1 MSPLVQRGLANFRAN
16 KRGYYSLWVFSILFV
31 LSLMAELL
39 ANDKPIVLYID
50 GQFFFP
56 AFTFVA
62 ETDIGGELEIEA
74 DYADPYVKNL
84 IEEKEGWA
92 IFPPIPYSYDTVD
105 FYVKQS
111 TPASPSRE
119 HWLGTD
125 DRAKDTF
132 ARLIYGFRLSVLFG
146 ITLTFFSSIIGVTIG
161 AVQGYFGGLVDL
173 LGQRFVEIWAGLPIL
188 LILIILASVIEPNV
202 FWLLLLL
209 TCFSWMSLVAV
220 VRAEFLRTRNFDFVR
235 AARALGVSNR
245 TIMRRHVL
253 PNAMVATL
261 TNLPFILCGA
271 VTMLT
276 ALDFLGFGLPAGSP
290 SIGELLQQGKA
301 NIQSPWLGLTGFVT
315 MAIMLVLLIFISEGV
330 RDAFDPRRSM
340 GSDAQPAEHAAEELA
355 TSEGSLAMSR

>member
-1 MSPLVQRGLANFRAN
+1 MSPLVRRGLDNFKAN
-16 KRGYYSLWVFSILFV
+16 KRGYYSFWIFTVLFG

-39 ANDKPIVLYID
+39 ANDKPIVLYMN
-50 GQFFFP
+50 GELFFP

-62 ETDIGGELEIEA
+62 EKDLGGELEIEA
-74 DYADPYVKNL
+74 DYADPYIRDL
-84 IEEKEGWA
+84 IEEAGGWA

-105 FYVKQS
+105 FWVEQS
-111 TPASPSRE
+111 TPAPPSGQ

-125 DRAKDTF
+125 DRGKDTL

-146 ITLTFFSSIIGVTIG
+146 ITLTLLSSIIGVAVG

-173 LGQRFVEIWAGLPIL
+173 LGQRLVEIWAGLPIL

-202 FWLLLLL
+202 IWLLILL

-235 AARALGVSNR
+235 AARALGVSNV

-261 TNLPFILCGA
+261 TNMPFILCGA

-290 SIGELLQQGKA
+290 SIGELLAQGKA
-301 NIQSPWLGLTGFVT
+301 NIQSPWLGLTGFFT
-315 MAIMLVLLIFISEGV
+315 MAIMLVLLIFISESV
-330 RDAFDPRRSM
+330 RDAFDPRRSL
-340 GSDAQPAEHAAEELA
+340 SSSKQAEHAATEIAEEQVTA
-355 TSEGSLAMSR
+355 AASK